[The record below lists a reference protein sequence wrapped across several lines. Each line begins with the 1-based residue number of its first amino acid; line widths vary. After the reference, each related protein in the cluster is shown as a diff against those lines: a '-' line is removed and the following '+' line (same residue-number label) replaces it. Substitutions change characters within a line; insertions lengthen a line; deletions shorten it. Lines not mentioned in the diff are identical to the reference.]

1 MSDSDLP
8 ALVLASVDRK
18 TAGGAYVAR
27 TGGKAGGV
35 PAGDAA
41 DRKSAAELL
50 TFVRGMLPDLK
61 DPAALRSASPSSSSS
76 FSTSPAADLPAFPKP
91 PNVLAAE
98 ERERKRKEREG

>member
-91 PNVLAAE
+91 PCLGGGGRN
-98 ERERKRKEREG
+98 KRKEREG